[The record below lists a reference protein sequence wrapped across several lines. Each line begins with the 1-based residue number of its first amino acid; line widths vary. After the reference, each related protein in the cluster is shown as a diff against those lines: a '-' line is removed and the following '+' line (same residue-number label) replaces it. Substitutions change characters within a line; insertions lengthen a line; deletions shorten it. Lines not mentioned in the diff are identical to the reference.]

1 MNTSAIPNLLTGG
14 RLVLGLVMF
23 VCLAGSTNAIPF
35 LSNTLTME
43 QQFGLQKVSL
53 VAFALAATTDWVD
66 GMAARKLNAES
77 VWGAILDPIADKLL
91 VAGTILG
98 LSALG
103 NSIPGHA
110 HIVTA
115 GAIILFREFF
125 VSALREVGAKRG
137 VGIPVS
143 RLAKWKTTI
152 QLVALGAQLLV
163 STGSAWN
170 LQSDAT
176 LMTPLTV
183 AANILMWVAAV
194 VTVWTGYAYW
204 AATRKR
210 LAA

>member
-1 MNTSAIPNLLTGG
+1 MQAIPNLITAA
-14 RLVLGLVMF
+14 RLVLGLLMF
-23 VCLAGSTNAIPF
+23 LCLAGGAGAIPF
-35 LSNTLTME
+35 LSDRLTSE
-43 QQFGLQKVSL
+43 AQFGLQRWAL
-53 VAFALAATTDWVD
+53 IAFALAATTDWVD
-66 GMAARKLNAES
+66 GLAARRLGAES

-103 NSIPGHA
+103 NSVPGYP

-143 RLAKWKTTI
+143 RLAKWKTTV
-152 QLVALGAQLLV
+152 QLLALGAQLLV
-163 STGSAWN
+163 STGAAWG
-170 LQSDAT
+170 LTPEAQILA
-176 LMTPLTV
+176 PLT
-183 AANILMWVAAV
+183 ALANSLMWAAAA

-204 AATRKR
+204 AATRQR
-210 LAA
+210 LSA

>member
-1 MNTSAIPNLLTGG
+1 MQALPNLLTSA

-23 VCLAGSTNAIPF
+23 VCLAGSIGAIPF
-35 LSNTLTME
+35 LSDTLTADD
-43 QQFGLQKVSL
+43 QFGLQRWAL
-53 VAFALAATTDWVD
+53 GTFALAATTDWVD
-66 GMAARKLNAES
+66 GYAARRLKAES
-77 VWGAILDPIADKLL
+77 VWGTILDPIADKLL

-103 NSIPGHA
+103 NSVPGHP

-137 VGIPVS
+137 VGLPVS
-143 RLAKWKTTI
+143 RLAKWKTAV
-152 QLVALGAQLLV
+152 QLFALGAQLLV
-163 STGSAWN
+163 STGAAWG
-170 LQSDAT
+170 LDAQVS
-176 LMTPLTV
+176 LLAPLTIL
-183 AANILMWVAAV
+183 ANTLMWVAAG

-204 AATRKR
+204 ASTRKQ

>member
-1 MNTSAIPNLLTGG
+1 MNVSPIPNLLTGG

-35 LSNTLTME
+35 LSDTLTME
-43 QQFGLQKVSL
+43 AQFGLQRWAL

-66 GMAARKLNAES
+66 GLAARKLKAES

-103 NSIPGHA
+103 NSVPGHP

-152 QLVALGAQLLV
+152 QLLALGAQLLV
-163 STGSAWN
+163 STGSAWG
-170 LQSDAT
+170 LEPEAGV
-176 LMTPLTV
+176 LAPLTL
-183 AANILMWVAAV
+183 AANVLMWVAAA

-210 LAA
+210 LSA

>member
-1 MNTSAIPNLLTGG
+1 MNASAIPNLLTSG

-23 VCLAGSTNAIPF
+23 VCLAGAAGAIPF
-35 LSNTLTME
+35 LSDALTPE
-43 QQFGLQKVSL
+43 AQFGLQRWSL
-53 VAFALAATTDWVD
+53 VAFVAAAVTDWFD
-66 GMAARKLNAES
+66 GYAARKLNAES

-103 NSIPGHA
+103 SGAPGHP

-143 RLAKWKTTI
+143 RLAKWKTTF
-152 QLVALGAQLLV
+152 QLLGLGSQLLAASWPAWGLENDPGVLAPVVLVADV
-163 STGSAWN
+163 
-170 LQSDAT
+170 
-176 LMTPLTV
+176 
-183 AANILMWVAAV
+183 LMWVAAG

-204 AATRKR
+204 ASTRKR